1 MFNFFNNIYYI
12 KTILF
17 CIINSV
23 CRATLVLCQK
33 ANAYHELGQQKPFA
47 CMSLKPGLGD
57 AYYQE
62 HKEEIWKQG
71 YIQCT
76 NGKKAQIPKYYEKM
90 MEKENPERLWRIKQN
105 RQRKAIEQKRLQLE
119 GKDYKKQLETKER
132 VTKKQTKKRGML

>member
-1 MFNFFNNIYYI
+1 MYE
-12 KTILF
+12 
-17 CIINSV
+17 ING
-23 CRATLVLCQK
+23 QK
-33 ANAYHELGQQKPFA
+33 SNAYYELGQQKPFA

-76 NGKKAQIPKYYEKM
+76 NGKQAQIPRYYEKM

-119 GKDYKKQLETKER
+119 GKDYKTYRDWETDRKSTR
-132 VTKKQTKKRGML
+132 LNSSHRSLSRMPSSA